1 MHLDSRQQPL
11 EPGEDDAGVQPPGWG
26 RGYSPSVGPALPLG
40 NADAG
45 TEAKST
51 NTAAATAR
59 ARGAGSA
66 AGRPP
71 RRWPRGRRPGLSPG
85 PSGTCPRISVACGR
99 RVGAALGLALWCRRL
114 RRRRRGE
121 DPWGRRPRPPH
132 QPDAPVTPH
141 AAALRP
147 RRLRARGTSRPG
159 VVGGVADS
167 LAPANQSV
175 VTDQLCR
182 EFVCRALSR
191 PSSRAG
197 PESRSLRD
205 RDRTRR
211 PHAGRRRDRPCT
223 GSAAPPEPQSAL
235 PGALRGHPAF
245 SRAHCLK
252 GRWPRSG
259 LGVDL
264 GPDGARAG
272 ELTSRPPSS
281 PDPEAAP
288 HFPLRGRSRVL
299 PLVARGDTAHGG
311 RPCSTARRGE
321 F

>member
-1 MHLDSRQQPL
+1 MTPASSPPAGGAVTAPL
-11 EPGEDDAGVQPPGWG
+11 SALPYPWG
-26 RGYSPSVGPALPLG
+26 TLTPALRR
-40 NADAG
+40 
-45 TEAKST
+45 
-51 NTAAATAR
+51 R
-59 ARGAGSA
+59 ALTRRPRRRGHAVRGGCAGSA

-159 VVGGVADS
+159 VMGGGVADS

-211 PHAGRRRDRPCT
+211 PHAGRRRDRPCA

-321 F
+321 L